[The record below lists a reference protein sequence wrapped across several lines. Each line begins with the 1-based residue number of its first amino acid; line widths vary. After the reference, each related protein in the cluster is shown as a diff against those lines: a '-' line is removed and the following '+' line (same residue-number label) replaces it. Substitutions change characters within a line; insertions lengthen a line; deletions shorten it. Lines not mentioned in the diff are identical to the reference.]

1 MRVIRPRNFDRRA
14 RLAGLEE
21 DDLADLIRALVE
33 RPDLGAV
40 IPGTGGARKVRL
52 KLPGRGKRGGARVI
66 YAVVRR
72 ATALALLDVYAKS
85 EQENLT
91 VPERKLIAALVRDI
105 EAGLEA

>member
-14 RLAGLEE
+14 RLAGLDDE
-21 DDLADLIRALVE
+21 DLADLIRALVE

-66 YAVVRR
+66 YAVVLR

-91 VPERKLIAALVRDI
+91 AAERKLVAALIRDI
-105 EAGLEA
+105 EAGFEA